1 MLSALLILFAY
12 LLGSVSTAIVLSR
25 LLGLPDPRGYGSGN
39 PGATNI
45 LRGGG
50 KKAAAVVL
58 LGDMLKGLVPVLIAK
73 AVGGAEMVVGLT
85 GLAAFIGHL
94 YPIFFNFQGGKGVA
108 TSLGVLLGLSP
119 LVGLAAV
126 GTWLVIAVVFRY
138 SSLSALVAAVLVPL
152 YMAWL
157 APVPVWIASALLMS
171 AMLLWRHRS
180 NIEKLLSGR
189 EDKIGSKR

>member
-39 PGATNI
+39 PGATNV
-45 LRGGG
+45 LRRGG

-73 AVGGAEMVVGLT
+73 ALGTSELVVGLT

-94 YPIFFNFQGGKGVA
+94 YPVFFNFEGGKGVA
-108 TSLGVLLGLSP
+108 TSLGVLIGLSP
-119 LVGLAAV
+119 WVGLAAIA
-126 GTWLVIAVVFRY
+126 TWLAIAVVFRY
-138 SSLSALVAAVLVPL
+138 SSLSALVAAMLVPL

-157 APVPVWIASALLMS
+157 TPVSAWIASTVLMS
-171 AMLLWRHRS
+171 AMLLWRHRA